1 MHRRPLLLAAPA
13 LLLAHPLARRAAAQM
28 PDRTITVVV
37 PYPAGGPTDAVARL
51 AAEAMARD
59 LAPDGVPG
67 VVVENV
73 SGAGGTIGSARVAN
87 ARPDGSTLL
96 MHHLGHAASATLYR
110 KLPYDVEASFAPLGL
125 INDVPLLVCARADF
139 PAKDLRELMAMMRT
153 RGLEI
158 TAANSGLGG
167 TDHLGGMLLQRE
179 AGAQITTVSFRGSAP
194 ATTEVIAGRVDLF
207 FGQTTSTVA
216 HIRAGRMKPYAIT
229 SPTRSRFEGLEQVP
243 TVLEQG
249 APGLLMRIWQGMLAP
264 KGTPE
269 AVQQRLSRAI
279 QAALRDEKL
288 LSRFRDLATE
298 AVPQDQATPAF
309 FTRQLAE
316 DVARWRPIITAAG
329 QYAD

>member
-1 MHRRPLLLAAPA
+1 MHRRALLFASPA
-13 LLLAHPLARRAAAQM
+13 LLRGAAARAQL
-28 PDRTITVVV
+28 PDRTITLVV

-51 AAEAMARD
+51 VAEAMSRD
-59 LAPDGVPG
+59 LAPEGVPN
-67 VVVENV
+67 VVVENI
-73 SGAGGTIGSARVAN
+73 SGAGGTIGSARVAT
-87 ARPDGSTLL
+87 ARPDGGTLL
-96 MHHLGHAASATLYR
+96 VHHLGHAASATLYR
-110 KLPYDVEASFAPLGL
+110 RLPYDVEASFAPIGL
-125 INDVPLLVCARADF
+125 LNDVPLLVCARPDF

-179 AGAQITTVSFRGSAP
+179 AGAQITAVSFRGSAP
-194 ATTEVIAGRVDLF
+194 ATTEVIAGRIDLF
-207 FGQTTSTVA
+207 FGQTTSVVG
-216 HIRAGRMKPYAIT
+216 HLRAGRMKAYAIT
-229 SPTRSRFEGLEQVP
+229 SPTRSPFEGLTEVP

-269 AVQQRLSRAI
+269 AVQARLSRSI
-279 QAALRDEKL
+279 QAALRDAKL
-288 LSRFRDLATE
+288 LSRFHDLATE

-309 FTRQLAE
+309 FTRLLAE
-316 DVARWRPIITAAG
+316 DVARWRPIITGAG

>member
-59 LAPDGVPG
+59 LAPEGVPG

-87 ARPDGSTLL
+87 ARPYGSVLL

-229 SPTRSRFEGLEQVP
+229 SPTRSRFEGLTEVP

-269 AVQQRLSRAI
+269 AVQHRLSRAI
-279 QAALRDEKL
+279 QTALRDEKL
-288 LSRFRDLATE
+288 LARFRDLATE

>member
-1 MHRRPLLLAAPA
+1 MHRRHLLLATPA
-13 LLLAHPLARRAAAQM
+13 LLLARPLAHQARAQM
-28 PDRTITVVV
+28 PDRSITVIV

-139 PAKDLRELMAMMRT
+139 PAKDLRELMAMMKA
-153 RGLEI
+153 RGLE
-158 TAANSGLGG
+158 
-167 TDHLGGMLLQRE
+167 
-179 AGAQITTVSFRGSAP
+179 ITTVSFRGSAP
-194 ATTEVIAGRVDLF
+194 ATTEVIAGRIDLF

-216 HIRAGRMKPYAIT
+216 HLRAGRMKAYAIT
-229 SPTRSRFEGLEQVP
+229 SPTRSPFEGLGEVP
-243 TVLEQG
+243 TVVEQG

-279 QAALRDEKL
+279 QVALRDEKL

-298 AVPQDQATPAF
+298 AVPQDQATPAA

>member
-96 MHHLGHAASATLYR
+96 MHHLGHGATLYR